1 MDTICS
7 IDVESQRSVEKLEE
21 IEIYP
26 AVEVF
31 MTEDQALRGLRQIG
45 LDMEECTAQLKK
57 QGRKEE
63 AARLRQNVENFRE
76 SFQAYHGMV
85 NLESYVTY
93 FAEPGAGGT
102 GSFFD
107 YFEGRDVM
115 VYLDEPNRCVEKAE
129 AVEYEFRE
137 SMSGRLE
144 KGYILPKQMDVL
156 HSLPQLLQ
164 KLQQYPL
171 VLLSTLDTPV
181 KDLPVARFSP
191 LPPTTITLPFWQRIS
206 SGSRRS
212 STGCSCCL
220 PRRPGGAGSVRI
232 FWTMRSMPCTTGKWN
247 MPLAPG
253 RLW

>member
-1 MDTICS
+1 
-7 IDVESQRSVEKLEE
+7 
-21 IEIYP
+21 
-26 AVEVF
+26 
-31 MTEDQALRGLRQIG
+31 
-45 LDMEECTAQLKK
+45 
-57 QGRKEE
+57 
-63 AARLRQNVENFRE
+63 
-76 SFQAYHGMV
+76 MV

-129 AVEYEFRE
+129 AVDYEFRE

-181 KDLPVARFSP
+181 KDLPVARKFYFQVQSSP
-191 LPPTTITLPFWQRIS
+191 SYNNNFALLAKDILRLKKKQYRVLLLS
-206 SGSRRS
+206 ASERSEERR
-212 STGCSCCL
+212 
-220 PRRPGGAGSVRI
+220 V
-232 FWTMRSMPCTTGKWN
+232 GKEC
-247 MPLAPG
+247 
-253 RLW
+253 RL